1 MTLDVDCWDTL
12 DLDLAG
18 PLDVDAPGSS
28 GSESARDLLELAVE
42 TSRPEVLLLLWDLE
56 HPDEDADADDSLPSP
71 SCAALDLRRI

>member
-18 PLDVDAPGSS
+18 PLDVDAPWSS

-42 TSRPEVLLLLWDLE
+42 TSRPEVLLLLRDLE
-56 HPDEDADADDSLPSP
+56 HPDEDAEDSLPSP
-71 SCAALDLRRI
+71 